1 MQLLGDK
8 VKLRSPVTY
17 VDQSSE
23 NITIETLNR
32 ELYEVIQFCQK
43 KCVLWEFPDGPVVRT
58 WGHKFHPLVREL
70 RSCLPHGVAHK

>member
-1 MQLLGDK
+1 MQLLGDR

-23 NITIETLNR
+23 NITIETLSR

-43 KCVLWEFPDGPVVRT
+43 KYVLWEFPDGPVVRT
-58 WGHKFHPLVREL
+58 WGISSIPWLET
-70 RSCLPHGVAHK
+70 

>member
-32 ELYEVIQFCQK
+32 ELYDVIQ
-43 KCVLWEFPDGPVVRT
+43 LLR
-58 WGHKFHPLVREL
+58 LV
-70 RSCLPHGVAHK
+70 